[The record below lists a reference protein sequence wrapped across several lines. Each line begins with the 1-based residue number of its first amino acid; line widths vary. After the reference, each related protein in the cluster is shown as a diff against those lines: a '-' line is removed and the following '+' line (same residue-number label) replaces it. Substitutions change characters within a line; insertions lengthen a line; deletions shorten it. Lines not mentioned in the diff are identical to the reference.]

1 MTDTIVACSTAT
13 GPALRAIVRLSG
25 PQAVEIADRVRSGP
39 LPATLQT
46 FRRPRSATGEDVVE
60 LHVPGIPPLV
70 ARLVEDC
77 LGAGARMAGPGEF
90 TRRALANGKLDHVQA
105 EAVAALVHARDE
117 AERRGAL
124 AVLRGELSRRVDV
137 LRERL
142 LDLVARTEAE
152 IDFVE
157 EDLGA
162 DPDLLGPIGEVRKA
176 IAVLLAAWRRR
187 AASTETARVVLCGR
201 TNVGKS
207 SLWNRLTRSRALVAD
222 HWQGQAAGPGTTRD
236 PLEAHGLAGGRPVVW
251 IDTAGETASEGDLG
265 RRAVAM
271 GAEERE
277 RADGIV
283 WVIDGPPNDAERD
296 AIRRLPS
303 DRTVIAAN
311 KCDLGS
317 RIVDDLGLPIVRTS
331 AVTREGLGRLRRAV
345 CRLLDGDAAGA
356 SPLLVTSRVRDALRR
371 AEEALSRAT
380 EAGGLELAADDL
392 REAFDALGEVAGR
405 ACTEEVLG
413 RIFSSFCIGK

>member
-1 MTDTIVACSTAT
+1 MDTIVACSTAT

-25 PQAVEIADRVRSGP
+25 PRSIEIADQVRSGP
-39 LPATLQT
+39 LTAALQT
-46 FRRPRSATGEDVVE
+46 FRRPRSATGEDVAE

-77 LGAGARMAGPGEF
+77 LAAGARAAGPGEF
-90 TRRALANGKLDHVQA
+90 TRRALANGRLDPAQA
-105 EAVAALVHARDE
+105 EAVAALVSARDE

-124 AVLRGELSRRVDV
+124 AVLRGDLSRRVDA

-142 LDLVARTEAE
+142 LDLVARAEAE

-162 DPDLLGPIGEVRKA
+162 PLDVSEPIRGIREA
-176 IAVLLAAWRRR
+176 IAGLLASWRRR
-187 AASTETARVVLCGR
+187 STASETARIVLCGR

-207 SLWNRLTRSRALVAD
+207 SLWNRLTRSRALVSDA
-222 HWQGQAAGPGTTRD
+222 WQSQLAGPGTTRD
-236 PLEAHGLAGGRPVVW
+236 PLEAHGLAGGRPAVW
-251 IDTAGETASEGDLG
+251 VDTAGETASAGDLA

-271 GAEERE
+271 GVEERE
-277 RADGIV
+277 RADALV
-283 WVIDGPPNDAERD
+283 WVIDGTPDGAERE
-296 AIRRLPS
+296 AISRLPA

-311 KCDLGS
+311 KCDLGAC
-317 RIVDDLGLPIVRTS
+317 DADGLGLPVVRTS

-345 CRLLDGDAAGA
+345 GRVLDGGAAGA
-356 SPLLVTSRVRDALRR
+356 SPLLVTSRVSDALRR
-371 AEEALSRAT
+371 ADAALSRAG
-380 EAGGLELAADDL
+380 EAEGLELAAADL
-392 REAFDALGEVAGR
+392 REALDALGEVAGR
-405 ACTEEVLG
+405 ASSEEVLG